1 MCVSYNVAMPTV
13 EALCALLGLVP
24 HPVEGGFFRE
34 TYRSAD
40 LVPPDA
46 LPARYRGPRAAATAI
61 YYLLTSDTV
70 SAMHRLATDEVFH
83 FYLGDPVE
91 MLHLRPDGSHRV
103 AILGPD
109 LDAGM
114 RPQVVVPR
122 DVWQGARLVP
132 GGRLA
137 LLGTTVAP
145 GFDYADYETGE
156 RAALLARHPAARD
169 LIVALTR
176 EEARPG

>member
-1 MCVSYNVAMPTV
+1 MVRRPRWVLAIPTAALSAAVDAREKSVAWRMRRNGRTRVSYNVAMPTV

-34 TYRSAD
+34 T
-40 LVPPDA
+40 
-46 LPARYRGPRAAATAI
+46 YRGPRAAATAI

-103 AILGPD
+103 AILGP
-109 LDAGM
+109 
-114 RPQVVVPR
+114 
-122 DVWQGARLVP
+122 
-132 GGRLA
+132 
-137 LLGTTVAP
+137 
-145 GFDYADYETGE
+145 
-156 RAALLARHPAARD
+156 
-169 LIVALTR
+169 
-176 EEARPG
+176 

>member
-1 MCVSYNVAMPTV
+1 MPTV

-24 HPVEGGFFRE
+24 HPIEGGFFAE
-34 TYRSAD
+34 TYRSGD
-40 LVPPDA
+40 LLPGDA

-61 YYLLTSDTV
+61 YYLLTPETF
-70 SAMHRLATDEVFH
+70 SAMHRLGSDEIFH

-91 MLHLRPDGSHRV
+91 MLQLAPDGSHRV
-103 AILGPD
+103 VVIGAD
-109 LDAGM
+109 LEAGQ

-122 DVWQGARLVP
+122 GVWQGARVRP

-145 GFDYADYETGE
+145 GFDYADYETGA
-156 RAALLARHPAARD
+156 RAALLASYSAARD
-169 LIVALTR
+169 LVTALTR
-176 EEARPG
+176 EPGERSA